1 MIKSKIF
8 AACVFAGI
16 CGPNLYASELQ
27 SRWSIISAE
36 LNGQSM
42 QTAGQKC
49 LEDSF
54 FEINGDVAKFTLSDS
69 SGGSC
74 KSGKQ
79 SYEYKSL
86 GGGRYA
92 LIANGADAGEFWIN
106 GDELKLKQP
115 LDGGKFIVFGFK
127 KDAANSTGVATNQA
141 QFNMNGAKPQ
151 SGGELEGRWD
161 VVSVTTQGQTFKT
174 AGQKCFEDSFF
185 QIAGGKA
192 TVSIVAANSDGSCK
206 TGAGSSGY
214 QSLGSGR
221 YALDK
226 DAGEFRLKGDTLE
239 YRQADND
246 IVFTFKKRAGGASS
260 SGSAQARSSSS
271 ANQAANAKDPGV
283 KHSDAKATKKGTGV
297 FAGKWV
303 FINTNTDISF
313 YLRDDGTYASR
324 LGKPDWRTRID
335 GTYKKDGKKIV
346 QTANDGEQ
354 STYSC
359 ENADCTFLWS
369 DGGYHLFNAQ
379 ILNEVPKGSYSFT
392 AVGSMSVYN
401 ASGGTDIVG
410 GGVSGYYDFDG
421 KGRFRDGSWAYS
433 SAAMS
438 NVGGGGTRSS
448 SSTGSYTLD
457 SGELT
462 LRYDDGRTQR
472 HSFFYIPP
480 TSEGKAGGVVVD
492 GVIYFLDE

>member
-1 MIKSKIF
+1 MVKSKIF
-8 AACVFAGI
+8 AALAALCFGLNLSAG
-16 CGPNLYASELQ
+16 ELEG
-27 SRWSIISAE
+27 RWGIVSA
-36 LNGQSM
+36 NIDGQEV

-49 LEDSF
+49 FEDSF
-54 FEINGDVAKFTLSDS
+54 FEVSGREAKLGLSSVGED
-69 SGGSC
+69 GAC
-74 KSGKQ
+74 KSGAA
-79 SYEYKSL
+79 SYAFKSI
-86 GGGRYA
+86 GAGKYA
-92 LIANGADAGEFWIN
+92 LGPIGEFWLEE
-106 GDELKLKQP
+106 GALKVKQS
-115 LDGGKFIVFGFK
+115 LDGGKFIVFSFK
-127 KDAANSTGVATNQA
+127 KDAAANKVAVTATGSNLSAD
-141 QFNMNGAKPQ
+141 
-151 SGGELEGRWD
+151 ELEGRWEID
-161 VVSVTTQGQTFKT
+161 SVTAQEQTFKT
-174 AGQKCFEDSFF
+174 AGQNCFEDSFF

-226 DAGEFRLKGDTLE
+226 DAGEFRLKGDALE

-260 SGSAQARSSSS
+260 SGSVQARSSSS

-283 KHSDAKATKKGTGV
+283 KHSDAKATQKGTGV
-297 FAGKWV
+297 FAGKWF

-313 YLRDDGTYASR
+313 YLRDDGTYCDD

-335 GTYKKDGKKIV
+335 GTYKKDGKKIT
-346 QTANDGEQ
+346 QTSNDGKQ

-359 ENADCTFLWS
+359 ENADCTFLLS

-392 AVGSMSVYN
+392 SVGSMSLYN

-457 SGELT
+457 GGELT

>member
-1 MIKSKIF
+1 MVKSKIF
-8 AACVFAGI
+8 AALAALCLGL
-16 CGPNLYASELQ
+16 NLSASELEG
-27 SRWSIISAE
+27 RWSIVSA
-36 LNGQSM
+36 NIDGQEV

-49 LEDSF
+49 FEDSF
-54 FEINGDVAKFTLSDS
+54 FEVSGREAKLGLSSVGED
-69 SGGSC
+69 GAC
-74 KSGKQ
+74 KSGAA
-79 SYEYKSL
+79 SYAFKSI
-86 GGGRYA
+86 GAGRYA
-92 LIANGADAGEFWIN
+92 LGPIGEFWLEE
-106 GDELKLKQP
+106 GALKMKQS
-115 LDGGKFIVFGFK
+115 LDGGKFIVFSFK
-127 KDAANSTGVATNQA
+127 KDAAANKAAATTTGSNLSTD
-141 QFNMNGAKPQ
+141 
-151 SGGELEGRWD
+151 ELEGRWEID
-161 VVSVTTQGQTFKT
+161 SVTAQGQTFKT

-192 TVSIVAANSDGSCK
+192 IVSIVAANPDGTCK
-206 TGAGSSGY
+206 TGAGESGY
-214 QSLGSGR
+214 KSLGAGR
-221 YALDK
+221 YALDN
-226 DAGEFRLKGDTLE
+226 DAGEFRLKNGSLE
-239 YRQADND
+239 YEQSAGG
-246 IVFTFKKRAGGASS
+246 VLFTFKKSRAAQASS
-260 SGSAQARSSSS
+260 NQAQAKSSS
-271 ANQAANAKDPGV
+271 NLGKTPEPQKDPSV

-297 FAGKWV
+297 FAGKWF

-346 QTANDGEQ
+346 RTANDGEH

-359 ENADCTFLWS
+359 ENADCTFLLS

-392 AVGSMSVYN
+392 SVGSMSVYN
-401 ASGGTDIVG
+401 ASGDLDVVG

-421 KGRFRDGSWAYS
+421 KGRFRDGSLAYS

-457 SGELT
+457 AGELT

>member
-1 MIKSKIF
+1 MVKSKIF
-8 AACVFAGI
+8 AALAALCFGLNLSAG
-16 CGPNLYASELQ
+16 ELEG
-27 SRWSIISAE
+27 RWGIVSA
-36 LNGQSM
+36 NIDGQEV

-49 LEDSF
+49 FEDSF
-54 FEINGDVAKFTLSDS
+54 FEVSGREAKLGLSSVGED
-69 SGGSC
+69 GAC
-74 KSGKQ
+74 KSGAA
-79 SYEYKSL
+79 SYAFKSI
-86 GGGRYA
+86 GAGKYA
-92 LIANGADAGEFWIN
+92 LGPIGEFWLEE
-106 GDELKLKQP
+106 GALKVKQS
-115 LDGGKFIVFGFK
+115 LDGGKFIVFSFK
-127 KDAANSTGVATNQA
+127 KDAAANKVAVTATGSNLSAD
-141 QFNMNGAKPQ
+141 
-151 SGGELEGRWD
+151 ELEGRWEID
-161 VVSVTTQGQTFKT
+161 SVTAQEQTFKT

-226 DAGEFRLKGDTLE
+226 DAGEFRLKGDALE

-260 SGSAQARSSSS
+260 SGSVQARSSSS

-283 KHSDAKATKKGTGV
+283 KHSDAKATQKGTGV
-297 FAGKWV
+297 FAGKWF

-346 QTANDGEQ
+346 RTANDGEQ
-354 STYSC
+354 SIYSC
-359 ENADCTFLWS
+359 ENADCTFLLS

-392 AVGSMSVYN
+392 SVGSMSLYN

-410 GGVSGYYDFDG
+410 GGVSGHYDFDG

>member
-1 MIKSKIF
+1 MVKSKIF
-8 AACVFAGI
+8 AALAALCLGL
-16 CGPNLYASELQ
+16 NLSASELEG
-27 SRWSIISAE
+27 RWSIVSA
-36 LNGQSM
+36 NIDGQEV

-49 LEDSF
+49 FEDSF
-54 FEINGDVAKFTLSDS
+54 FEVSGREAKLGLSSVGED
-69 SGGSC
+69 GAC
-74 KSGKQ
+74 KSGAA
-79 SYEYKSL
+79 SYAFKSI
-86 GGGRYA
+86 GAGRYA
-92 LIANGADAGEFWIN
+92 LGPIGEFWLEE
-106 GDELKLKQP
+106 GALKMKQS
-115 LDGGKFIVFGFK
+115 LDGGKFIVFSFK
-127 KDAANSTGVATNQA
+127 KDAAANKAAAAGSNLSAD
-141 QFNMNGAKPQ
+141 
-151 SGGELEGRWD
+151 ELEGRWEID
-161 VVSVTTQGQTFKT
+161 SVAAQGQTFKT

-246 IVFTFKKRAGGASS
+246 LVFTFKKRAGGASS

-297 FAGKWV
+297 FAGKWF

-346 QTANDGEQ
+346 RTANDGEQ

-359 ENADCTFLWS
+359 ENADCTFLLS
-369 DGGYHLFNAQ
+369 DGGGYHLFNAQ

-392 AVGSMSVYN
+392 SVGSMSVYN
-401 ASGGTDIVG
+401 ASGDLDVVG
-410 GGVSGYYDFDG
+410 GGVSGHYDFDG